1 MTTSPNLR
9 TPWGT
14 ETRSRIV
21 SDTDSDMES
30 DMTCTTTDSAT
41 TMDLDMDMV
50 FLQQKIRLYLARM
63 FANIII
69 RYPARRRYAATL
81 QTLRRAQF
89 CAAELLP

>member
-30 DMTCTTTDSAT
+30 DMTCTTTHSAT

-81 QTLRRAQF
+81 ETLRRAQF
-89 CAAELLP
+89 FAAELLP

>member
-1 MTTSPNLR
+1 M
-9 TPWGT
+9 
-14 ETRSRIV
+14 ETRTRTVSDTD

-30 DMTCTTTDSAT
+30 WTTTHSAT

-81 QTLRRAQF
+81 ETLRRAQF
-89 CAAELLP
+89 FAAEILP